1 MSLAL
6 SAPAVSSALVVTTPT
21 PVPTGVRMADAAD
34 VLAAWLAGKD
44 GKTVEAYHRDVAAFT
59 AYLGQYTAAPYL
71 EEAAPRTLD
80 AFLAAD
86 AATAHAVAHGYR
98 AALLEARAAS
108 ATVNRRL
115 TALRSVVKFA
125 RMVGRVTWTLELPG
139 VEAAKYRDTRGP
151 GAHGFRA
158 MLGAVAEA
166 APARSA
172 RDAAV
177 LRLLFDLAL
186 RRAEV
191 VSLDRAHLDLDAG
204 TLEVLGKKRRERERL
219 TLPAPTRAALAA
231 WCVVRGNAPGPL
243 FTNFDRAAKNAAAG
257 GRLTGR
263 SVARLVAA
271 AGAEAGLGAV
281 RPHGLRHAAITHA
294 LDVVGGDVRRV
305 ARFSRHRDLRTL
317 TVYDD
322 NRQDLAGA
330 VAALVAGVA

>member
-1 MSLAL
+1 MLL
-6 SAPAVSSALVVTTPT
+6 SALPA
-21 PVPTGVRMADAAD
+21 PVPGSDVVHAAPLRGALGPVLADAD
-34 VLAAWLAGKD
+34 EVLAAWLRGKD
-44 GKTVEAYHRDVAAFT
+44 EKTVAAYRRDVAVFA
-59 AYLGQYTAAPYL
+59 AYL
-71 EEAAPRTLD
+71 APRTLAD
-80 AFLAAD
+80 FFAAD
-86 AATAHAVAHGYR
+86 ATTAHALALGYR
-98 AALLEARAAS
+98 AALLEAGLAS

-115 TALRSVVKFA
+115 SALRSVVSFA
-125 RMVGRVTWTLELPG
+125 RMTGAVTWTLELPG
-139 VEAAKYRDTRGP
+139 VDAAKYRDTRGP

-158 MLGAVAEA
+158 MLGAVADA
-166 APARSA
+166 APARAA
-172 RDAAV
+172 RDGAV

-231 WCVVRGNAPGPL
+231 WCRVRGDAAGPL
-243 FTNFDRAAKNAAAG
+243 FLNFDKAAKNAAAG

-271 AGAEAGLGAV
+271 AGTAAGLGTV

-322 NRQDLAGA
+322 NRQDLGGA